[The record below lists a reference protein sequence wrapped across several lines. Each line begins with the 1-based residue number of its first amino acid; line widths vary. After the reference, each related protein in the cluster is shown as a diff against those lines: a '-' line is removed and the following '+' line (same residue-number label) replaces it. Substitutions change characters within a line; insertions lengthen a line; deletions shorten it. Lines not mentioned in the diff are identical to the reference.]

1 VWCEVDAAPS
11 NLLKVCIIFFGS
23 WSLGHGLTSQTIS
36 NRLSISLSI
45 LNHTLQTLHSTL
57 QNSIFHTLQ
66 TAQST
71 LQNSILHGRLHGVL
85 EMAS

>member
-1 VWCEVDAAPS
+1 MVP
-11 NLLKVCIIFFGS
+11 
-23 WSLGHGLTSQTIS
+23 GHGLTSQTIS